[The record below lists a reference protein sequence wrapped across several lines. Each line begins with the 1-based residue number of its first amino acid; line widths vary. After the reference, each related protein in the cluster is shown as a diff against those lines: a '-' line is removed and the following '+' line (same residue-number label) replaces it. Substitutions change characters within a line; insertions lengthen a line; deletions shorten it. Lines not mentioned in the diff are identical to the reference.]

1 MTNLNKGLRLGGVFA
16 SQTIDKSGEIIDIKG
31 LDISALNSGESYL
44 NSEHH
49 NNNFSNYLGRI
60 VHAKKIFKYE
70 DCESEHEK
78 KCFKE
83 SGEVPL
89 VYGIAELFNDE
100 GHSEAISAASIVNHF
115 KKRNLPIAAR
125 FSIEGDT
132 LDRDNASIKRA
143 VAKRVA
149 LTMSPCNDTC
159 VSDIIPE
166 LTKSEQ
172 AVYEKMANE
181 VSKNILCKG
190 SYGTVDVFNVEK
202 NTINIKNSLDIFEQ
216 ELNEKKQIL
225 SKSKNKLNAAKLF
238 SYNFLIND
246 YGD

>member
-1 MTNLNKGLRLGGVFA
+1 
-16 SQTIDKSGEIIDIKG
+16 
-31 LDISALNSGESYL
+31 
-44 NSEHH
+44 
-49 NNNFSNYLGRI
+49 
-60 VHAKKIFKYE
+60 
-70 DCESEHEK
+70 
-78 KCFKE
+78 
-83 SGEVPL
+83 
-89 VYGIAELFNDE
+89 
-100 GHSEAISAASIVNHF
+100 
-115 KKRNLPIAAR
+115 
-125 FSIEGDT
+125 
-132 LDRDNASIKRA
+132 
-143 VAKRVA
+143 
-149 LTMSPCNDTC
+149 MSPCNDTC

-202 NTINIKNSLDIFEQ
+202 NINNIKNSLDVFEQ